1 MMNFYLVLLW
11 VLIFLTAFDNI
22 SVFSVPSVADF
33 SNGDL

>member
-11 VLIFLTAFDNI
+11 VLIFFTVFDNI
-22 SVFSVPSVADF
+22 SVFSVADF